1 MKMLFCVLMMVL
13 TLVSLAAC
21 GGKNETNSQTPSP
34 PDSQSR
40 LTEKQPASEPDR
52 IDIDLTE
59 FSSNMVYAEVY
70 HMISAP
76 EQCLG
81 KTIKIY
87 GVYELYV
94 DPDIE
99 REYHTCIVTDAAA
112 CCSVGLEFAPA
123 GGQDLP
129 KNSDSVTLIGK
140 FGFYE
145 ENGNR
150 TYCLTDAVF
159 VS

>member
-1 MKMLFCVLMMVL
+1 M
-13 TLVSLAAC
+13 
-21 GGKNETNSQTPSP
+21 
-34 PDSQSR
+34 
-40 LTEKQPASEPDR
+40 TEKQPASEPDR

>member
-13 TLVSLAAC
+13 TLVLLAAC

-34 PDSQSR
+34 PGSQSR

-76 EQCLG
+76 EQYLG

-99 REYHTCIVTDAAA
+99 REYHTCIVTDTAA

-123 GGQDLP
+123 GGH
-129 KNSDSVTLIGK
+129 SRHSAVSVTV
-140 FGFYE
+140 
-145 ENGNR
+145 R
-150 TYCLTDAVF
+150 TSPRSREAT
-159 VS
+159 